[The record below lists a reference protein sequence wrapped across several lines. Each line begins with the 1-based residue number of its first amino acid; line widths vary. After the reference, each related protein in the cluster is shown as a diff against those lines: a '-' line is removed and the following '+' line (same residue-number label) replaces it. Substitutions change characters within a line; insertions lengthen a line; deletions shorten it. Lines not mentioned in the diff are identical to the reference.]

1 MWYWGWFDRKEGG
14 LPVGDGDEAAGA
26 IPLRR
31 FMCTAC
37 GRTFSWR
44 PAFLLFGRRYAA
56 LFYQMAFQAWSL
68 GRSAAGTG
76 LWCDLSTA
84 GRRAFSRFLGY
95 GAFEVKDRLN
105 LGATDGS
112 RVEFWKVM
120 RQAVRSMLI
129 VNQKQPPLS
138 IHLICLTLA
147 PHPRNARY
155 GLKSL

>member
-1 MWYWGWFDRKEGG
+1 
-14 LPVGDGDEAAGA
+14 
-26 IPLRR
+26 
-31 FMCTAC
+31 MCTAC

-76 LWCDLSTA
+76 LWCDLSTT

-112 RVEFWKVM
+112 RVEFWKVV

-147 PHPRNARY
+147 YHPRNARY